1 MKTQDI
7 KMGIYKIICVAA
19 KNHGQAFGALSPR
32 FYSPLVPSP
41 LAEVSPIAYGKQVS
55 R

>member
-19 KNHGQAFGALSPR
+19 KNHGQAFGAFLSRLLCPIP
-32 FYSPLVPSP
+32 F
-41 LAEVSPIAYGKQVS
+41 AES
-55 R
+55 